1 MTGGKQHFEETQRVV
16 CVTGATGM
24 IGSRI
29 ARRLADQGYSVRVLA
44 RGRCELSNVRIF
56 KAGLADESR
65 LEEFVRGAEMIF
77 HCAAELKDATRM
89 HETNVVG
96 TSRLMEL
103 AIRHKVRYFCHI
115 SSAGVIGKTTQT
127 IVDEDTP
134 CRPQNAY
141 EKSKFEAEQLFQR
154 GIGGCKVVIL
164 RPTNVVDSNHLG
176 DLGLAVDGS
185 ITSMIK
191 AFIKGGECAHL
202 IHAGDVA
209 SAALHFIERPISTSP
224 RTYFVSC
231 DADPLNT
238 VSDLWRIYKTVTA
251 GSELG
256 KVFGFPHLPVF
267 IPYAL
272 RFMSGRPANRGDVR
286 YSAKRIESEGFR
298 LAFGVRQIVQD
309 LAQSI
314 PKRSPFDNSNC
325 GGPTQMQIK

>member
-1 MTGGKQHFEETQRVV
+1 
-16 CVTGATGM
+16 M

-29 ARRLADQGYSVRVLA
+29 ARRLADQGYLVRALA
-44 RGRCELSNVRIF
+44 RGRCELANVRIF
-56 KAGLADESR
+56 KAGLTDEPQ
-65 LEEFVRGAEMIF
+65 LDDFVRGAEMMF
-77 HCAAELKDATRM
+77 HCAAELNDENRM

-96 TSRLMEL
+96 TSRLIKL

-115 SSAGVIGKTTQT
+115 SSAGVIGKTKQT

-141 EKSKFEAEQLFQR
+141 EKSKFDAEQLLH
-154 GIGGCKVVIL
+154 GVEGCKVVIL
-164 RPTNVVDSNHLG
+164 RPTNVVDKEHLG
-176 DLGLAVDGS
+176 DLSLAVDGS
-185 ITSMIK
+185 IVSRIK
-191 AFIKGGECAHL
+191 TFIKGGECAHL
-202 IHAGDVA
+202 IHAEDVA

-238 VSDLWRIYKTVTA
+238 VSNLWRVYKTVTA
-251 GSELG
+251 GSG
-256 KVFGFPHLPVF
+256 PSKVFGFPYLPVL

-298 LAFGVRQIVQD
+298 LAFGVEKIVQNIA
-309 LAQSI
+309 LSVGSRSI
-314 PKRSPFDNSNC
+314 DA
-325 GGPTQMQIK
+325 

>member
-1 MTGGKQHFEETQRVV
+1 MTGSKQHFEETQRVV

-29 ARRLADQGYSVRVLA
+29 ARRLADLGYLVRVLA
-44 RGRCELSNVRIF
+44 RGRCELANVRIF
-56 KAGLADESR
+56 KAGLADESQ
-65 LEEFVRGAEMIF
+65 LEEFVRGAEMMF
-77 HCAAELKDATRM
+77 HCAAELNDEARM

-96 TSRLMEL
+96 TSRLIKL

-127 IVDEDTP
+127 VVDEDTP

-141 EKSKFEAEQLFQR
+141 EKSKFEAEQLFQH
-154 GIGGCKVVIL
+154 GIEGCKVVIL
-164 RPTNVVDSNHLG
+164 RPTNVVDSKHLG
-176 DLGLAVDGS
+176 DLSLAVDGS
-185 ITSMIK
+185 IVSMIK
-191 AFIKGGECAHL
+191 TLIKGGECAHL
-202 IHAGDVA
+202 IHAEDVA
-209 SAALHFIERPISTSP
+209 SAALHFIERPIPASP

-238 VSDLWRIYKTVTA
+238 VSNLWRLYKTVTA
-251 GSELG
+251 GSG
-256 KVFGFPHLPVF
+256 PGRVFGFPHFPVF

-298 LAFGVRQIVQD
+298 LAFGVEQIVQNIALSVGSRAID
-309 LAQSI
+309 A
-314 PKRSPFDNSNC
+314 
-325 GGPTQMQIK
+325 

>member
-1 MTGGKQHFEETQRVV
+1 MTGGKPHFEETQRVV

-29 ARRLADQGYSVRVLA
+29 ARRLADQGCSVRVLA

-96 TSRLMEL
+96 TSRLIEL
-103 AIRHKVRYFCHI
+103 AIRHKVGYFCHI
-115 SSAGVIGKTTQT
+115 SSAGVIGRTTQSV
-127 IVDEDTP
+127 VDEDTP

-154 GIGGCKVVIL
+154 GIEGCKVVIL
-164 RPTNVVDSNHLG
+164 RPTNVVDSNRLG

-185 ITSMIK
+185 IVSMIK

-202 IHAGDVA
+202 IHAADVA
-209 SAALHFIERPISTSP
+209 SAALHFIERPIPTSP

-238 VSDLWRIYKTVTA
+238 VSDLWRIYKTGAA
-251 GSELG
+251 GSVPG
-256 KVFGFPHLPVF
+256 KVFGFPHLPVL

-272 RFMSGRPANRGDVR
+272 RFISGRPANRGDVR

-298 LAFGVRQIVQD
+298 LAFGVKQIVQD
-309 LAQSI
+309 LALSAGTRAI
-314 PKRSPFDNSNC
+314 D
-325 GGPTQMQIK
+325 T